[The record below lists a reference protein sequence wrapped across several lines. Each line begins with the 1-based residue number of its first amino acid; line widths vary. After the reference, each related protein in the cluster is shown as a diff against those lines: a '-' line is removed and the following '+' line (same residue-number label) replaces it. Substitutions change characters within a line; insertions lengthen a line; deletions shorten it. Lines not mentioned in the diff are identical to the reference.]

1 MSGFVTMCLWCLLLY
16 RFVSALHIPKSDPS
30 TLISGGGDPVLKIW
44 DWMSGKLK
52 QDVPIADAVDPF
64 IVVRRAKS
72 RGEYGEGDNE
82 EAGGKKGKGKKQKG
96 KGKGASRTV
105 TEAEEVAEKE
115 DADAMAVDLEVKG
128 EEPVVQAE
136 PEKVLAVR
144 RIESV
149 VSEDGEMFYVFSAI
163 GYV

>member
-1 MSGFVTMCLWCLLLY
+1 M
-16 RFVSALHIPKSDPS
+16 A
-30 TLISGGGDPVLKIW
+30 
-44 DWMSGKLK
+44 
-52 QDVPIADAVDPF
+52 
-64 IVVRRAKS
+64 
-72 RGEYGEGDNE
+72 
-82 EAGGKKGKGKKQKG
+82 
-96 KGKGASRTV
+96 
-105 TEAEEVAEKE
+105 EAEEVAEKE